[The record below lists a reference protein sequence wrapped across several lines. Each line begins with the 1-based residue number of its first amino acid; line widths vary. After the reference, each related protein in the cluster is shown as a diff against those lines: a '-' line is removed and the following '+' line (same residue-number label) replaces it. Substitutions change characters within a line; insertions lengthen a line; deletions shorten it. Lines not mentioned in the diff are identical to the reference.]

1 MMLIEAAVCVVI
13 VGVMLVAALQTV
25 AASARAR
32 RVQAGQARGPALARQ
47 LLAEVRQ
54 CRYSEEST
62 AEAVNTSTTSTT
74 SSTSSTSVT
83 STVVALSGLLGPDA
97 GEVDAKSRLLFDDVD
112 DYHGLSESSARG
124 RDGKALKGG
133 DDWKREVTVE
143 YVRPESPDVVV
154 TDDQGLKRIT
164 VTVTGPAGVTTTLV
178 ALRSKFGGAEQLP
191 RVRTT
196 YVTGITVGLRLGG
209 DGNAIQSGTSL
220 PGPVGVSP

>member
-13 VGVMLVAALQTV
+13 VGIMLVAALQTV

-32 RVQAGQARGPALARQ
+32 RVQAGQAQGPALARQ
-47 LLAEVRQ
+47 LLAEIRQ
-54 CRYSEEST
+54 CRYAEES
-62 AEAVNTSTTSTT
+62 ADDPL
-74 SSTSSTSVT
+74 
-83 STVVALSGLLGPDA
+83 ALPAPLGPDP

-112 DYHGLSESSARG
+112 DYHGLSEGTARG
-124 RDGKALKGG
+124 RDGRSLKGG

-154 TDDQGLKRIT
+154 LDDQGLKRVT
-164 VTVTGPAGVTTTLV
+164 VTVTGPGGVTTKLV

-196 YVTGITVGLRLGG
+196 YVTGVTVGLRLGSE
-209 DGNAIQSGTSL
+209 GNAIQSGTSL
-220 PGPVGVSP
+220 PGPVEVAP

>member
-62 AEAVNTSTTSTT
+62 AEAVNTSTTS
-74 SSTSSTSVT
+74 STSVT
-83 STVVALSGLLGPDA
+83 STVVALSGLLGPDP

-112 DYHGLSESSARG
+112 DYHALSESSARG

-133 DDWKREVTVE
+133 DNWKREVTVE

-220 PGPVGVSP
+220 PGPVGVTP